1 MNVKKKY
8 FRALAGLGAGA
19 VLLSA
24 AVFANYDS
32 ANGYTNCK
40 TALKGLLDCDNMS
53 IDHTTEISFDSERV
67 AACYGSLKI
76 HGGGNPSFRAEQ
88 TYEVGDASL
97 MTIEQKQDGKMIY
110 TNIDENGK
118 KDSYYYPTDTE
129 TKSVVAQMNESG
141 NNLGN
146 KVVSFAETIGDALIG
161 DLKNNFVLTSEED
174 GQSTYSIS
182 LTREQ
187 MPSYVNSG
195 ISVLASLVTSNTDTS
210 AIDEDE
216 LLPPEKA
223 ALSMFGSS
231 EPYVRDAQFTMTV
244 DDELRPTSVICKIN
258 FVGYDRDGGE
268 HTLSLSTDLELYDFG
283 STEIEPFSEE
293 EILAMDKSKYYYME
307 TEPAE
312 DADKE

>member
-40 TALKGLLDCDNMS
+40 TAILGLLDCDNMS
-53 IDHTTEISFDSERV
+53 IDHTTEISLDGER
-67 AACYGSLKI
+67 AMAYYGALKI
-76 HGGGNPSFRAEQ
+76 HGGGNPSFRMEQ
-88 TYEVGDASL
+88 TYEDGDASRVD
-97 MTIEQKQDGKMIY
+97 IEQMQDGKNIY
-110 TNIDENGK
+110 TYTDEKGEK
-118 KDSYYYPTDTE
+118 HSYYHSTDTAA
-129 TKSVVAQMNESG
+129 KSVVAQMNESG

-161 DLKNNFVLTSEED
+161 DLKNNFVLTSEEN
-174 GQSTYSIS
+174 GMSTYSVS

-195 ISVLASLVTSNTDTS
+195 ISVLASLVTANADES
-210 AIDEDE
+210 AIDEAE
-216 LLPPEKA
+216 LSPSEKA
-223 ALSMFGSS
+223 ALSIFGSA
-231 EPYVRDAQFTMTV
+231 EPYVRDAQLTMTV
-244 DDELRPTSVICKIN
+244 DGELHPSSIICKIN

-268 HTLSLSTDLELYDFG
+268 HTLSLSSDLELYDFG
-283 STEIEPFSEE
+283 STEIEPISEE
-293 EILAMDKSKYYYME
+293 ELLKMENMEKYYID
-307 TEPAE
+307 TEAAE

>member
-19 VLLSA
+19 VLLSS

-40 TALKGLLDCDNMS
+40 TALKSLLDCDNMS
-53 IDHTTEISFDSERV
+53 IDHTTEVSLDGER
-67 AACYGSLKI
+67 AMAYYGSLKV
-76 HGGGNPSFRAEQ
+76 HGGGNPSFRAEH
-88 TYEVGDASL
+88 TYEDGDTSRVD
-97 MTIEQKQDGKMIY
+97 IEQQQDGKRIH
-110 TNIDENGK
+110 TNIDEKGEK
-118 KDSYYYPTDTE
+118 HSGYYQTDTE

-174 GQSTYSIS
+174 GSATYSVS

-195 ISVLASLVTSNTDTS
+195 ISVLASVITSNTDVTS
-210 AIDEDE
+210 MDEAD
-216 LLPPEKA
+216 LMPSEKA
-223 ALSMFGSS
+223 ALAMFGSA
-231 EPYVRDAQFTMTV
+231 EPYVRDAQLTMTV
-244 DDELRPTSVICKIN
+244 DGELHPTSVICKIN

-268 HTLSLSTDLELYDFG
+268 HTLSLSTDMEFYDFG
-283 STEIEPFSEE
+283 NTEIEPISEE
-293 EILAMDKSKYYYME
+293 ELLTMENMSKYYID
-307 TEPAE
+307 TESAE
-312 DADKE
+312 DADEE

>member
-53 IDHTTEISFDSERV
+53 IDHTTEVSLDGER
-67 AACYGSLKI
+67 AMAFYGSLKV

-88 TYEVGDASL
+88 TYEDGDASW
-97 MTIEQKQDGKMIY
+97 MSIEQMQDGKMIY
-110 TNIDENGK
+110 TDIDEDGEK
-118 KDSYYYPTDTE
+118 HSDYYQTDTE
-129 TKSVVAQMNESG
+129 TKSVVAQMNEGG

-146 KVVSFAETIGDALIG
+146 KVVNFVETIGDALIG

-174 GQSTYSIS
+174 GSATYSVS

-195 ISVLASLVTSNTDTS
+195 ISVLASLVTSNTDV
-210 AIDEDE
+210 ADIDEAD
-216 LLPPEKA
+216 LMPSQRA
-223 ALSMFGSS
+223 ALSIFGSA
-231 EPYVRDAQFTMTV
+231 EPYVRDVQLTMTV
-244 DDELRPTSVICKIN
+244 DGELRPTSVICKIN
-258 FVGYDRDGGE
+258 FVGQDKYGAE
-268 HTLSLSTDLELYDFG
+268 HTLSLSADLELYDFG
-283 STEIEPFSEE
+283 STEIEPIPEE
-293 EILAMDKSKYYYME
+293 ELLTMENMSKYYID
-307 TEPAE
+307 TESAE
-312 DADKE
+312 YADEE

>member
-40 TALKGLLDCDNMS
+40 TALLGLLDCDNMS
-53 IDHTTEISFDSERV
+53 IDHTTEISLDGER
-67 AACYGSLKI
+67 AMAYYGSLKI
-76 HGGGNPSFRAEQ
+76 HGGGNPSFRMEQ
-88 TYEVGDASL
+88 TYEDGDASRVD
-97 MTIEQKQDGKMIY
+97 IEQMQDGKNIY
-110 TNIDENGK
+110 TYTDEKGEK
-118 KDSYYYPTDTE
+118 RSHYYPTDTAA
-129 TKSVVAQMNESG
+129 KSVVAQMNESG

-161 DLKNNFVLTSEED
+161 DLKNNFVLVSEED
-174 GQSTYSIS
+174 GMSTYSVS

-195 ISVLASLVTSNTDTS
+195 ISVLASLVTANTDES
-210 AIDEDE
+210 AIDEAE
-216 LLPPEKA
+216 LSPSEKA
-223 ALSMFGSS
+223 ALSIFGSS
-231 EPYVRDAQFTMTV
+231 EPYVRDAQLTMTV
-244 DDELRPTSVICKIN
+244 DGELHPTSIICKIN

-268 HTLSLSTDLELYDFG
+268 HTLSLSSDLELYDFG
-283 STEIEPFSEE
+283 STEIEPISEE
-293 EILAMDKSKYYYME
+293 ELLKMENMEKYYIDKE
-307 TEPAE
+307 AAE
-312 DADKE
+312 DADEE

>member
-53 IDHTTEISFDSERV
+53 IDHTTEVSLDGER
-67 AACYGSLKI
+67 AMAYYGSLKV

-88 TYEVGDASL
+88 TYEEGDASW
-97 MTIEQKQDGKMIY
+97 MSIEQMQDGNRIY
-110 TNIDENGK
+110 AYIDENGEK
-118 KDSYYYPTDTE
+118 HGRYYQTDTE

-174 GQSTYSIS
+174 GSATYSVS

-195 ISVLASLVTSNTDTS
+195 ISVLASVITSNTDVTS
-210 AIDEDE
+210 MDEAD
-216 LLPPEKA
+216 LMPSEKA
-223 ALSMFGSS
+223 ALAMFGSA
-231 EPYVRDAQFTMTV
+231 EPYVRDAQLTMTV
-244 DDELRPTSVICKIN
+244 DGELHPTSVICKIN

-283 STEIEPFSEE
+283 STEIEPISEE
-293 EILAMDKSKYYYME
+293 EILTMDNMSKYYID
-307 TEPAE
+307 TESAE

>member
-40 TALKGLLDCDNMS
+40 TALKSLLDCDNMS
-53 IDHTTEISFDSERV
+53 IDHTTEVSLDGER
-67 AACYGSLKI
+67 AMAYYGSLKV
-76 HGGGNPSFRAEQ
+76 HGGGNPSFRAEH
-88 TYEVGDASL
+88 TYEDGDTSRVD
-97 MTIEQKQDGKMIY
+97 IEQQQDGKRIH
-110 TNIDENGK
+110 TNIDEKGEK
-118 KDSYYYPTDTE
+118 HSGYYQTDTE

-174 GQSTYSIS
+174 GSATYSVS

-195 ISVLASLVTSNTDTS
+195 ISVLASVITSNTDVTS
-210 AIDEDE
+210 MDEAD
-216 LLPPEKA
+216 LMPSEKA
-223 ALSMFGSS
+223 ALAMFGSA
-231 EPYVRDAQFTMTV
+231 EPYVRDAQLTMTV
-244 DDELRPTSVICKIN
+244 DGELHPTSVICKIN

-268 HTLSLSTDLELYDFG
+268 HTLSLSTDMEFYDFG
-283 STEIEPFSEE
+283 NTEIEPISEE
-293 EILAMDKSKYYYME
+293 ELLTMENMSKYYID
-307 TEPAE
+307 TESAE
-312 DADKE
+312 DADEE

>member
-76 HGGGNPSFRAEQ
+76 HGGGNPSYRAEQ
-88 TYEVGDASL
+88 TCEIVGKQSTLNIA
-97 MTIEQKQDGKMIY
+97 QRQDGKMIY
-110 TNIDENGK
+110 TDINEDGK
-118 KDSYYYPTDTE
+118 KNSYYYPSDTE

-195 ISVLASLVTSNTDTS
+195 ISVLASLVTANADTS

-231 EPYVRDAQFTMTV
+231 EPYVRDAQLTMTV

-283 STEIEPFSEE
+283 STEIEPISEE
-293 EILAMDKSKYYYME
+293 EILAMDKSKYYI
-307 TEPAE
+307 
-312 DADKE
+312 D

>member
-53 IDHTTEISFDSERV
+53 IDHTTEVSLDGER
-67 AACYGSLKI
+67 AMAFYGSLKV

-88 TYEVGDASL
+88 TCEYGDASL

-110 TNIDENGK
+110 TDINEDGK
-118 KDSYYYPTDTE
+118 KHSYYYQTDTE

-195 ISVLASLVTSNTDTS
+195 ISVLASLVTSNTDTA

-231 EPYVRDAQFTMTV
+231 EPYVRDAQLTMTV
-244 DDELRPTSVICKIN
+244 DDELHPTSVICTIN

-283 STEIEPFSEE
+283 STEIEPISEE
-293 EILAMDKSKYYYME
+293 ELLAMDKSKYYI
-307 TEPAE
+307 
-312 DADKE
+312 D

>member
-53 IDHTTEISFDSERV
+53 IDHTTEISLDGER
-67 AACYGSLKI
+67 AMAYYGPLKI
-76 HGGGNPSFRAEQ
+76 HGSGNPSFRSEQ
-88 TYEVGDASL
+88 TYEDGDTLQMS
-97 MTIEQKQDGKMIY
+97 IEQKQDGKQIY
-110 TNIDENGK
+110 TNIDETGEK
-118 KDSYYYPTDTE
+118 RSYYYPTDTD

-146 KVVSFAETIGDALIG
+146 KVVSFVETIGDALIG
-161 DLKNNFVLTSEED
+161 DLKNNFVLVSEED
-174 GQSTYSIS
+174 GMATYSVS

-195 ISVLASLVTSNTDTS
+195 ISVLASVITANTDTTTM
-210 AIDEDE
+210 DEAD
-216 LLPPEKA
+216 LMPSQRA
-223 ALSMFGSS
+223 ALSIFGSA
-231 EPYVRDAQFTMTV
+231 EPYVRDAQLTMTV
-244 DDELRPTSVICKIN
+244 DGELRPTSVICKIN
-258 FVGYDRDGGE
+258 FVGQDKYGAE
-268 HTLSLSTDLELYDFG
+268 HTLSLSTDMELYDFG
-283 STEIEPFSEE
+283 CTEIEPISDAELLTME
-293 EILAMDKSKYYYME
+293 NMSKYYME
-307 TEPAE
+307 TESAE
-312 DADKE
+312 DADEE

>member
-53 IDHTTEISFDSERV
+53 IDHTTEVSLDGER
-67 AACYGSLKI
+67 AMAYYGSLKV

-88 TYEVGDASL
+88 TYEEGDTSRVD
-97 MTIEQKQDGKMIY
+97 IEQQQDGKRIH
-110 TNIDENGK
+110 TNIDEKGEK
-118 KDSYYYPTDTE
+118 HSGYYQTDTE
-129 TKSVVAQMNESG
+129 TKSVVAQMNEGG

-146 KVVSFAETIGDALIG
+146 KVVSFVETIGDALIG

-174 GQSTYSIS
+174 GSATYSVS

-195 ISVLASLVTSNTDTS
+195 ISVLASVITSNTDVTS
-210 AIDEDE
+210 MDEAD
-216 LLPPEKA
+216 LMPSEKA
-223 ALSMFGSS
+223 ALAMFGSA
-231 EPYVRDAQFTMTV
+231 EPYVRDAQLTMTV
-244 DDELRPTSVICKIN
+244 DGELHPTSVICKIN

-268 HTLSLSTDLELYDFG
+268 HTLSLSTDMEFYDFG
-283 STEIEPFSEE
+283 NTEIEPISEE
-293 EILAMDKSKYYYME
+293 ELLTMENMSKYYID
-307 TEPAE
+307 TESAE
-312 DADKE
+312 DSDEE